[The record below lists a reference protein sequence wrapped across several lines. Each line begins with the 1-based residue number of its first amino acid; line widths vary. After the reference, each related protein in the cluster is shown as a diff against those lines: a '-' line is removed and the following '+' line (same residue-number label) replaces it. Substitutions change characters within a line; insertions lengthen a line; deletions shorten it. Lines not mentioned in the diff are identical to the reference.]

1 MKVLA
6 DPNYTIRIPND
17 TREKLQRIAD
27 AECRTLAQQIM
38 FFIQKGVED
47 YVRSQRVQQQQ

>member
-1 MKVLA
+1 MA

-38 FFIQKGVED
+38 FFIQEGIKAHD
-47 YVRSQRVQQQQ
+47 RSQHKE